1 MGVADHGMWRGSS
14 AATARRY
21 VHRAG
26 IALATPV
33 TMRLAVLAVLAMLTG
48 CDEPPIEASAA
59 YRVYCPPG
67 TEPCAYA
74 SHVFDG
80 PVPELTSGISVSCVE
95 YTDRMYVGFA
105 TVESVPSLRMMFGW
119 DGAVD
124 PSLCSVTVQE
134 TDGREWRTTCSL
146 DPPSPAAP
154 CQIGSVSADDGF
166 SLDIRCAGMTP
177 FPVEA
182 GFEADLGHAD
192 DPASAVA
199 IQFSRCIPPSE
210 VSGDG

>member
-1 MGVADHGMWRGSS
+1 M
-14 AATARRY
+14 
-21 VHRAG
+21 RAVC
-26 IALATPV
+26 ISI
-33 TMRLAVLAVLAMLTG
+33 LAVIAA
-48 CDEPPIEASAA
+48 CDDPPITASAA

-74 SHVFDG
+74 SHAFDG
-80 PVPELTSGISVSCVE
+80 PVPELTSGISVTCVE

-105 TVESVPSLRMMFGW
+105 TQEGGPALRMMFGW

-124 PSLCSVTVQE
+124 PTECAVTVEE

-146 DPPSPAAP
+146 NPPSAAAP

-166 SLDIRCAGMTP
+166 SLDVRCAGMP
-177 FPVEA
+177 AYPVEA

-192 DPASAVA
+192 DPAAAVA
-199 IQFSRCIPPSE
+199 IQFSRCIPASE
-210 VSGDG
+210 VPGDG